1 MVYAIT
7 EREYGKS
14 LVKLLH
20 VKRDGLVHTIKEFEV
35 ATKLKLNSEK
45 DYIEGNNEDI
55 VATDSQKN
63 TVYLLAKRFGVSN
76 PERFALLLARHFLN
90 QYSHVVRAKIEVV
103 EHPWKRITYSKNGPQ
118 HNHAFVSVP
127 DCERS
132 AKVTLVRNGTAQVES
147 GLNKLQVLKTTQ
159 SAFVNFYRDEF
170 ASLPDME
177 DRIFSTVVK
186 ANWTYDTI
194 ANVNFDQAFEKVKL
208 AILRGFA
215 GCPDR
220 GVYSPSVQQSMY
232 LIQKDILDQIRQLRD
247 VYMQMP
253 NKHYFSVDLSKF
265 PRVGSKT
272 NDEVFLPVDKPS
284 GMIEATLARND
295 FRAKM

>member
-90 QYSHVVRAKIEVV
+90 QYSHVVRAKIEV
-103 EHPWKRITYSKNGPQ
+103 
-118 HNHAFVSVP
+118 
-127 DCERS
+127 
-132 AKVTLVRNGTAQVES
+132 VTLVRNGTAQVES

>member
-1 MVYAIT
+1 MAKVSSTELRYTSPLSNIVPENSTMVYAIT

-90 QYSHVVRAKIEVV
+90 QYSHVVRAKIEV
-103 EHPWKRITYSKNGPQ
+103 
-118 HNHAFVSVP
+118 
-127 DCERS
+127 
-132 AKVTLVRNGTAQVES
+132 VTLVRNGTAQVES

>member
-1 MVYAIT
+1 MGYTIT
-7 EREYGKS
+7 DREYGKS

-20 VKRDGLVHTIKEFEV
+20 IKREGLVHTIKEFEV

-63 TVYLLAKRFGVSN
+63 TVYLLAKRYGVTN
-76 PERFALLLARHFLN
+76 PESFALLLARHFLN
-90 QYSHVVRAKIEVV
+90 QYSHVVRARIEVV
-103 EHPWKRITYSKNGPQ
+103 EHPWKRITYKNGRE
-118 HNHAFVSVP
+118 HNHAFLSVP

-132 AKVTLVRNGTAQVES
+132 TKVTLTRNGSAQVES

-159 SAFVNFYRDEF
+159 SAFVNFYRDEY

-186 ANWTYDTI
+186 ANWKYDSI

-208 AILRGFA
+208 AILKGFA

-232 LIQKDILDQIRQLRD
+232 LIQKDVLNQLRQ
-247 VYMQMP
+247 VGEIYMQMP

-272 NDEVFLPVDKPS
+272 NDQVFLPVDKPS
-284 GMIEATLARND
+284 GMIEATLTRND
-295 FRAKM
+295 FRAKL